1 MTYKMRTALELIDK
15 TDTAQTTVDM
25 TWADRYTA
33 FVNWRTAEALERR
46 GLVAVDSDGDVTI
59 TDAGREATA

>member
-1 MTYKMRTALELIDK
+1 MTYKMRTALELVGK
-15 TDTAQTTVDM
+15 AGTAQTTVDQ

-46 GLVAVDSDGDVTI
+46 GLVTVDAEGDITL